1 MRKNRKNRMQRVS
14 LKIYDGMQKAIRTG
28 IPYQPPLN
36 PPPTTPLP
44 APRLE
49 SGRAEA
55 GGLAGAYSSAARGGR
70 VSNLCSVPSNEGG
83 TGL

>member
-44 APRLE
+44 AWNPGEPRPE
-49 SGRAEA
+49 GWPEHIHPP
-55 GGLAGAYSSAARGGR
+55 RGVDG
-70 VSNLCSVPSNEGG
+70 
-83 TGL
+83 